1 MVKSSE
7 WGQNE
12 KALKSDVRQIIAI
25 NVIKAGRLGEA
36 AKKVIFLGARSLRP
50 LTLNEPASLCT
61 ATFPMQ
67 REAKGYILFLILH
80 TQYEYKAATAWKK
93 QEKDK

>member
-7 WGQNE
+7 CEQNE

-36 AKKVIFLGARSLRP
+36 AKKLFFLVATKVLPPPPPHLRGH
-50 LTLNEPASLCT
+50 
-61 ATFPMQ
+61 
-67 REAKGYILFLILH
+67 RIH
-80 TQYEYKAATAWKK
+80 
-93 QEKDK
+93 